1 MSLTKYLGVI
11 CLVACLLV
19 GCAIV
24 FGFYA
29 YEVIESGELFLELAV
44 ELAPDPISPTESVPL
59 DDEPVVVVVI
69 SLL

>member
-29 YEVIESGELFLELAV
+29 YEVIESGELFLELAPGVV
-44 ELAPDPISPTESVPL
+44 EVVRE
-59 DDEPVVVVVI
+59 DDSKIIHVRGDDWQSI
-69 SLL
+69 AYG